1 MKDDHVNSS
10 SHCLLV
16 HKAENHTLSSPFVSS
31 LTSYFL
37 HFHHLI
43 NLINLIKMVAIS
55 KSILAAIAV
64 SAVQAHPQPT
74 LTTVATPSPANAT
87 ASVAPTPD
95 PEVQKAL
102 FLDLFTAP
110 TAIKRFQRLLTA
122 KGQSLLSGDA
132 LRSLI
137 VFDFNGAKPA
147 KGALGGATKAA
158 VRLQPFKHHSSRLLT
173 HTRTSRAFPS

>member
-1 MKDDHVNSS
+1 
-10 SHCLLV
+10 
-16 HKAENHTLSSPFVSS
+16 
-31 LTSYFL
+31 
-37 HFHHLI
+37 
-43 NLINLIKMVAIS
+43 MVAIS
-55 KSILAAIAV
+55 KSVIAAIAV
-64 SAVQAHPQPT
+64 SAVQAYPQPT
-74 LTTVATPSPANAT
+74 VTGFDTPVLRTGT
-87 ASVAPTPD
+87 AAPTPD
-95 PEVQKAL
+95 PEAQKAL

-158 VRLQPFKHHSSRLLT
+158 VSPLPPNI
-173 HTRTSRAFPS
+173 PSLSIS